1 MSQND
6 NNFVNG
12 TGQAIVLHKQINP
25 KKMSQVGYQTG
36 DNCPNEM
43 WVRFQQIKSSHHFT
57 IINGLFLY
65 YKCIMIHYKKQ

>member
-25 KKMSQVGYQTG
+25 KRNVSGG

-43 WVRFQQIKSSHHFT
+43 WVRFQQIKSSRHFT